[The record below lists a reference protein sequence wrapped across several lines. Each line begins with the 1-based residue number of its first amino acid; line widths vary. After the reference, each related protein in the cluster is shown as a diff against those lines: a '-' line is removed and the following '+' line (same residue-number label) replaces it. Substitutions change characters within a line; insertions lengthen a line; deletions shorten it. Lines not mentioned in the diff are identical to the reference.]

1 MSGSPRVR
9 RRALLFLLGS
19 AATGTVA
26 QPAAAQQS
34 GNRTG
39 TETEPATD
47 GGTTTDD
54 RDTET
59 DAAQDTDSVE
69 PRLDLDCYVLTVDG
83 ESYSSVELRFA
94 DGTAVTFDDGYSGV
108 TTFGYSGDG
117 RLDAEAETAVEEFHG
132 PIAWATVVVG
142 DATETVTN
150 TGRCPFDD
158 LLFDCD
164 TAQFSRGDDV
174 RMRFVDG
181 SIKRW
186 DPPADPGQTRF
197 GSPGRVV
204 ESVREESA
212 DIEVAN
218 PNLDCEPGEP
228 ATVFDCTEV
237 TVGPAEFAT
246 EPTFDRVQLT
256 FIDGSTQSVGEGN
269 DAGFTAPETFAGTD
283 DHDGKVIE
291 SVGIEKRDG
300 DIAFRLLNPT
310 VDDCEIAPPEDAG
323 EATDADDGTENRT
336 NTTAGSAGDGA
347 EGGDEPRSS
356 LPSTDAESTDTGGAV
371 DAGESGNEGG
381 STDNGGTTVDEEA
394 GSQFPWWGW
403 LAGAGG
409 AAGTVSYLV
418 SRALGPESEA
428 VDEGNRAAERRAS
441 VDEPPSRWDEFGNK

>member
-9 RRALLFLLGS
+9 RRALIFVLGT

-26 QPAAAQQS
+26 ESAAAQQS

-39 TETEPATD
+39 TEPATD
-47 GGTTTDD
+47 GGNTTDD
-54 RDTET
+54 RGTET
-59 DAAQDTDSVE
+59 DGEQDTESVG

-83 ESYSSVELRFA
+83 ERYASVELRFA
-94 DGTAVTFDDGYSGV
+94 DGTAATFDDGYSGT
-108 TTFGYSGDG
+108 TTFGYGGDG
-117 RLDAEAETAVEEFHG
+117 RLDAEAETAVTEFHG

-142 DATETVTN
+142 EATETATN
-150 TGRCPFDD
+150 SGRCPFAD
-158 LLFDCD
+158 LFFDCD
-164 TAQFSRGDDV
+164 TAQFSRGNDV

-181 SIKRW
+181 SVKRW

-204 ESVREESA
+204 ESVAEESA

-218 PNLDCEPGEP
+218 PNIDCEPGEP

-246 EPTFDRVQLT
+246 EPTFDRVTLT
-256 FIDGSTQSVGEGN
+256 FVDGATQSLGAR
-269 DAGFTAPETFAGTD
+269 DDSGFTAPETFAGTD

-291 SVGIEKRDG
+291 SIGIEKRDG
-300 DIAFRLLNPT
+300 DIAFRLVNPT
-310 VDDCEIAPPEDAG
+310 VDDCEIVPEDAG
-323 EATDADDGTENRT
+323 EAAEDDAEAETDS
-336 NTTAGSAGDGA
+336 TAGEAGGGPR
-347 EGGDEPRSS
+347 GGDEPRRG
-356 LPSTDAESTDTGGAV
+356 PPETDSEST
-371 DAGESGNEGG
+371 DAGESGDAQGSPDPGDTDTGG
-381 STDNGGTTVDEEA
+381 GAAVDEEA
-394 GSQFPWWGW
+394 GSPFPWWGW